1 MREHERQILEE
12 EYENSAVPAEA
23 RKSLFSVS
31 LVWVGFPMIMTSAVT
46 GAAIV
51 GGLGFWSGMLSI
63 LIGNLILFG
72 YVGIL
77 AMLSANKGYN
87 FSLQSAITFGSKG
100 ARVVSG
106 LLSTLVIGWFAV
118 QTGLTGSSMHD
129 AFGSSALLIT
139 LIAGVLYIVLTLFG
153 VKALT
158 YIGAVSAPFF
168 FLIGLWAVYDAAS
181 SSGFTSITSFKGTGA
196 ISMGIAV
203 TMVISLFADSGTM
216 AADFNR
222 WSKNKKQA
230 LAATFT
236 AFPLAC
242 MIAMVFGGLIAAAAS
257 RNSDLFQYIAGKGGA
272 VAFISV
278 LLLFLNLGSVCAHCL
293 YNASVGWSSLTGR
306 KMRGTAV
313 VLGVIGTIF
322 AVSGAWN
329 HFSDWLNLLGII
341 VPPIGAVILCDQL
354 FLRREADISRTVR
367 ISAFAAWVVGALVG
381 LIVERFAPF
390 LSTAVMS
397 MLAGGLSYVIVTL
410 TTASSS
416 ATSEPGSK
424 LAMDSAHEQS

>member
-1 MREHERQILEE
+1 MREHENQILEE
-12 EYENSAVPAEA
+12 EYENSAVPAKA

-31 LVWVGFPMIMTSAVT
+31 MIWIGFPMIMTSAVT
-46 GAAIV
+46 GATII
-51 GGLGFWSGMLSI
+51 GGLGFWTGMLSI

-72 YVGIL
+72 YVGAL

-118 QTGLTGSSMHD
+118 QTGMTGSSMHD
-129 AFGSSALLIT
+129 AFGSNAFLIT
-139 LIAGVLYIVLTLFG
+139 FIASVLFIVLTLFG

-168 FLIGLWAVYDAAS
+168 FLIGLWAVHDATKNI
-181 SSGFTSITSFKGTGA
+181 GFSSITGFQGTGM
-196 ISMGIAV
+196 ISMGLAV

-216 AADFNR
+216 TADFNR

-230 LAATFT
+230 LASTFT

-242 MIAMVFGGLIAAAAS
+242 MIAMVFGGLIAATAS
-257 RNSDLFQYIAGKGGA
+257 QNSDLFLYIAGKGGMIA
-272 VAFISV
+272 YISK

-306 KMRGTAV
+306 KMRETAV

-329 HFSDWLNLLGII
+329 HFFDWLNLLGII

-354 FLRREADISRTVR
+354 FLRRKADISQTVR
-367 ISAFAAWVVGALVG
+367 ISAFAAWVIGAFIG
-381 LIVERFAPF
+381 LIVDQFAPF

-397 MLAGGLSYVIVTL
+397 MLAGGVAY
-410 TTASSS
+410 TAIML
-416 ATSEPGSK
+416 AKTSFFTPAEPVK
-424 LAMDSAHEQS
+424 NLAIEPAQKQS